1 VNKSLLRVE
10 GLRTYYHVDGGEVKA
25 VDGVDF
31 SLYKGKSIGIVGES
45 GCGKTTLGY
54 SIINFIPPN
63 GRIVKGRIQLDDMN
77 ISVMSEAELRK
88 RIRWKKIS
96 MIFQEAMN
104 CLNPFYTV
112 GNQMIETLL
121 IHSPEI
127 KGIEASEL
135 VRMSLKNM
143 DLGTDVIDMYPHEL
157 SGGMKQRVVIA
168 MSLML
173 DPDIIIADE
182 PTSALDVIIQARIL
196 NMLKNLQ
203 KKLELS
209 LILITHDLSI
219 VSEVVDYV
227 AVMYA
232 GEFIEYGPLSE
243 IYKSPSH
250 PYTYLLLESIPKMMG
265 KKSLRY
271 IPGTPP
277 NLKAP
282 PYGCRFNPRCPYAIK
297 KCKVKEPTRT
307 KLAKNHFTKCHRIGE
322 KLW

>member
-1 VNKSLLRVE
+1 MNKSLLKVE
-10 GLRTYYHVDGGEVKA
+10 GLRTYYDVEGGEVKA

-31 SLYKGKSIGIVGES
+31 SLKKGESLGIVGES

-54 SIINFIPPN
+54 SIINFVPPN
-63 GRIVKGRIQLDDMN
+63 GRIAKGRIQFDDMN
-77 ISVMSEAELRK
+77 ISAMSEAELRK

-112 GNQMIETLL
+112 GNQMIETLQ
-121 IHSPEI
+121 IHAPEI
-127 KGIEASEL
+127 KRNEAGEL
-135 VRMSLKNM
+135 VRRSLKTM

-168 MSLML
+168 MGLML
-173 DPDIIIADE
+173 DPEIVIADE

-203 KKLELS
+203 RNLELS

-219 VSEVVDYV
+219 ISEVADYI

-232 GEFIEYGPLSE
+232 GEFIEYGPLHE

-250 PYTYLLLESIPKMMG
+250 PYTNLLLESIPKMMG
-265 KKSLRY
+265 KQSLRY
-271 IPGTPP
+271 IPGIPP
-277 NLKAP
+277 NLKSP
-282 PYGCRFNPRCPYAIK
+282 PYGCRFHPRCPYAIE
-297 KCKVKEPTRT
+297 KCKVKEPIRT
-307 KLAKNHFTKCHRIGE
+307 KLTKNHYSKCHRIGK

>member
-1 VNKSLLRVE
+1 VNKSLLKVE
-10 GLRTYYHVDGGEVKA
+10 GLRTYYDVEGGEVKA

-31 SLYKGKSIGIVGES
+31 SLKKGESLGIVGES

-54 SIINFIPPN
+54 SIINFVPPN
-63 GRIVKGRIQLDDMN
+63 GKIAKGRIQFDDMN
-77 ISVMSEAELRK
+77 ISAMPEAELRK

-104 CLNPFYTV
+104 CLNPFYTI
-112 GNQMIETLL
+112 GNQMIETLQ
-121 IHSPEI
+121 IHTPEI
-127 KGIEASEL
+127 KRDEAEEL
-135 VRMSLKNM
+135 VRRSLKTM

-168 MSLML
+168 MGLML
-173 DPDIIIADE
+173 DPEIVIADE

-196 NMLKNLQ
+196 NILKNLQ
-203 KKLELS
+203 RKLELS

-219 VSEVVDYV
+219 ISEVADYV

-232 GEFIEYGPLSE
+232 GEFVEYGPLYE
-243 IYKSPSH
+243 IYKCQSH

-265 KKSLRY
+265 KQSLRY
-271 IPGTPP
+271 IPGIPP
-277 NLKAP
+277 NLKSP
-282 PYGCRFNPRCPYAIK
+282 PYGCRFHPRCPYAIE

-307 KLAKNHFTKCHRIGE
+307 KLTKNHYVKCHRIGD